1 MSTAENFKS
10 QPFVFITVS
19 FIIGLINGI
28 KDISIIIPLL
38 IAAFGITLL
47 FAKRD
52 SLFIIGILLCNNE
65 RRKYGLLCFIVVCN
79 LLIWKWAFNDK
90 KMNII
95 FMDVSQGDAQ
105 LLFYPMIKQC

>member
-19 FIIGLINGI
+19 FIIGLISGI

-79 LLIWKWAFNDK
+79 LLIWKWAINDK
-90 KMNII
+90 K
-95 FMDVSQGDAQ
+95 
-105 LLFYPMIKQC
+105 

>member
-1 MSTAENFKS
+1 MSTAKNFKS
-10 QPFVFITVS
+10 QPFVFIVVS

-28 KDISIIIPLL
+28 KDILIIIPLL
-38 IAAFGITLL
+38 IAVFGITLL

-79 LLIWKWAFNDK
+79 LLIWKWTVNDK
-90 KMNII
+90 KININ